1 MATPLLT
8 TKLNIP
14 PARPRLVP
22 RPRLIECLD
31 EGLQGRLILVSAPA
45 GFGKTTLL
53 VDWIHERR
61 SDVPPLRAGWLSLD
75 EADNDPTRFLAYLSA
90 ALRSSEEAAPRGV
103 PGVETAH
110 TPQAEQALVGMLN
123 QLTALPDDLVMVLD
137 DYHLITTQAIHD
149 TLAFLLDHLPE
160 NLHLVMATRSDPPLH
175 LARLRA
181 RGQLLEL
188 RQADL
193 RFTADETAAFL
204 NEAMGLDLAAED
216 VTALEAR
223 TEGWIAGLQMAALSM
238 QGQKRVRV
246 PGEPS
251 EFAQALTGGH
261 RFILDYLVEEV
272 LDRQPAA
279 IQEFL
284 LKTSILDRL
293 AGPLCDAVRFGKA
306 EAPST
311 AGADA
316 VRFGKAE
323 APRTAGADAVLDIDD
338 LAVDGPQPSPT
349 HQPVIAPFRDSQS
362 TLEHLDSA
370 NLFIVPLDEE
380 REWYRY
386 HRLFGDLLRK
396 RLGRTYPKLVPALHR
411 RASQWL
417 EEQGLL
423 AAAIRHALAADDH
436 ERAAD
441 LVEEAAEATLMRSE
455 VATLL
460 RWVEKLPE
468 EYVCERPALCLY
480 HAWALFLDGRPWS
493 EVESRL
499 GDAVSSGD
507 ARLTPDWTAALRA
520 YVDIYDG
527 RAGQATERS
536 RRALA
541 QIPEEATLLRSLATW
556 TLATSYLAN
565 GDGAAGLQLLEE
577 LARKSREAGNLLIAA
592 LVTCNLAE
600 LAMREGHLREA
611 QTLYQEA
618 LDLATNAQG
627 QRMPIAGQALI
638 GLGELAREWNDLET
652 AERCYLEGIELTR
665 QWGRISAMDGYMG
678 LARLRQ
684 IFGDEAG
691 ADKAMHEARAL
702 AVEFDATE
710 IDDWIVGMAQ
720 AQLWAIRAAATP
732 RYVEALER
740 WIEQRELDDVTRFP
754 ALPDPDPSMDQRMRK
769 YEMIVVARLRLI
781 QRRPGEALALV
792 DSIQPLFEE
801 RGRVRMT
808 IEALILRALSHQL
821 LQDQEQAL
829 ASLGRALSLTQ
840 PEGYVRIFLDHGEP
854 MRRLLKQAASRGL
867 APEYVRELLAAF
879 DAPEQ
884 GRTEGAEQGVPP
896 QPLLEPLSQ
905 RELDVLRLLGAGLSN
920 PEIAKELYIAVST
933 VRSHCKSI
941 YGKLNVH
948 RRWDAVQRA
957 QELGLL

>member
-8 TKLNIP
+8 TKLYVP
-14 PARPRLVP
+14 PARPGLVP
-22 RPRLIECLD
+22 RPRLIERLTG
-31 EGLQGRLILVSAPA
+31 GLQGRLILLSAPA

-53 VDWIHERR
+53 VEWIHERQP
-61 SDVPPLRAGWLSLD
+61 DVPPLRAGWVSLD

-90 ALRSSEEAAPRGV
+90 ALQPSEEAEHGGM

-110 TPQAEQALVGMLN
+110 TPPTEQALVGMLN
-123 QLTALPDDLVMVLD
+123 QVAALPDDRVLVLD

-160 NLHLVMATRSDPPLH
+160 NVHLVIATRSDPPLH

-193 RFTADETAAFL
+193 RFTAGETAAFL
-204 NEAMGLDLAAED
+204 NEAMGLGLSPED

-223 TEGWIAGLQMAALSM
+223 TEGWIAGLQMAGLSM
-238 QGQKRVRV
+238 QGQKRTGMRV
-246 PGEPS
+246 ADEPS
-251 EFAQALTGGH
+251 EFVQALSGSH

-272 LDRQPAA
+272 LDRQPPA

-293 AGPLCDAVRFGKA
+293 AGPLCDAVCFGF
-306 EAPST
+306 EETPGSSSGT
-311 AGADA
+311 A
-316 VRFGKAE
+316 VRSGRTDAPDSSFG
-323 APRTAGADAVLDIDD
+323 TAVRGGTRL
-338 LAVDGPQPSPT
+338 QPTPSASG
-349 HQPVIAPFRDSQS
+349 QE
-362 TLEHLDSA
+362 TLEYLERA

-380 REWYRY
+380 RRWYRY
-386 HRLFGDLLRK
+386 HRLFSDLLRK
-396 RLGRTYPKLVPALHR
+396 RLRRTYPELVPVLHR
-411 RASQWL
+411 RASEWL

-423 AAAIRHALAADDH
+423 AAAIRHALEAADH

-460 RWVEKLPE
+460 RWVEKLPD
-468 EYVCERPALCLY
+468 EYVCTRPALCLY

-507 ARLTPDWTAALRA
+507 AGLTPDWTAALRA

-527 RAGQATERS
+527 RAGEATEQS
-536 RRALA
+536 RRALQ
-541 QIPEEATLLRSLATW
+541 QIPEDATLLRSLATW
-556 TLATSYLAN
+556 TLATSYLAD
-565 GDGAAGLQLLEE
+565 GDDVTGLQLFKE
-577 LARKSREAGNLLIAA
+577 LARESHEAGNLLIATM
-592 LVTCNLAE
+592 VTCNLAE
-600 LAMREGHLREA
+600 LAMREGQLHEA
-611 QTLYQEA
+611 QALYQEA
-618 LDLATNAQG
+618 LGLATDAQG
-627 QRMPIAGQALI
+627 HRMPIAGQALI
-638 GLGELAREWNDLET
+638 GLGELAREWNQVRT
-652 AERCYLEGIELTR
+652 AERCFLEGIELTR
-665 QWGRISAMDGYMG
+665 KWGRISAMDGYLG

-684 IFGDEAG
+684 VLGDEDG
-691 ADKAMHEARAL
+691 ADEALEEAQAL
-702 AVEFDATE
+702 AVQFDATE

-720 AQLWAIRAAATP
+720 AHLWATRAATTSS
-732 RYVEALER
+732 YVDALER
-740 WIEQRELDDVTRFP
+740 WIEQRELEDVTRITAP
-754 ALPDPDPSMDQRMRK
+754 PDGVPPMDQRMRK
-769 YEMIVVARLRLI
+769 YEMTVVARLRLI
-781 QRRPGEALALV
+781 QQRPGEALALM

-808 IEALILRALSHQL
+808 IEALILRALSHQM
-821 LQDQEQAL
+821 LQDQEKAL
-829 ASLGRALSLTQ
+829 ASLGRALSLTEQ
-840 PEGYVRIFLDHGEP
+840 EGYVRIFLDEGEP
-854 MRRLLKQAASRGL
+854 MRQLLKQAALCGL
-867 APEYVRELLAAF
+867 APGYVQELVTGF
-879 DAPEQ
+879 DAPMP
-884 GRTEGAEQGVPP
+884 GRSEGADVGIPP
-896 QPLLEPLSQ
+896 QPLLEPLSE
-905 RELDVLRLLGAGLSN
+905 REMDVLRLLGAGLSN
-920 PEIAKELYIAVST
+920 PEIAEELYIAVST

>member
-8 TKLNIP
+8 TKLYIP
-14 PARPRLVP
+14 PARPGLVL
-22 RPRLIECLD
+22 RPRLIERLNR
-31 EGLQGRLILVSAPA
+31 GRQGRLILLSAPA

-53 VDWIHERR
+53 AEWIHERR
-61 SDVPPLRAGWLSLD
+61 PDVPPLGAGWLSLD
-75 EADNDPTRFLAYLSA
+75 EADNDPTRFLAYLVA
-90 ALRSSEEAAPRGV
+90 ALQPTEEAEDGGV
-103 PGVETAH
+103 PGVQTAH
-110 TPQAEQALVGMLN
+110 APPAEQTLVGMLN
-123 QLTALPDDLVMVLD
+123 RLAALPDDLVLVLD

-160 NLHLVMATRSDPPLH
+160 NLHLVIATRSDPPLH

-193 RFTADETAAFL
+193 RFTAGETAAFL
-204 NEAMGLDLAAED
+204 NEAMGLDLSPED
-216 VTALEAR
+216 VAALEAR

-238 QGQKRVRV
+238 QDQKRTLARV
-246 PGEPS
+246 PSEPS
-251 EFAQALTGGH
+251 ELVQSLTGSH

-272 LDRQPAA
+272 LELQPTD

-316 VRFGKAE
+316 VLGIGG
-323 APRTAGADAVLDIDD
+323 P
-338 LAVDGPQPSPT
+338 AVDDPQPSPIRR
-349 HQPVIAPFRDSQS
+349 PVIAPFPDSQS

-370 NLFIVPLDEE
+370 NLFIVPLDDE

-396 RLGRTYPKLVPALHR
+396 RLRRTYPENVPALHL
-411 RASQWL
+411 RASLWL

-423 AAAIRHALAADDH
+423 AAAIGHALAADDH
-436 ERAAD
+436 ERAAG
-441 LVEEAAEATLMRSE
+441 LVEGAAEATLMRSE

-460 RWVEKLPE
+460 GWVEKLPE

-499 GDAVSSGD
+499 GDAVSTGD

-527 RAGQATERS
+527 RAGEATERS
-536 RRALA
+536 RRALT

-565 GDGAAGLQLLEE
+565 GDDAVGLQLLEE

-618 LDLATNAQG
+618 LDLATDAQG

-638 GLGELAREWNDLET
+638 GLGELAREWNDLRT
-652 AERCYLEGIELTR
+652 AERCFLEGIELTLK
-665 QWGRISAMDGYMG
+665 WGRISAMDGYMG

-684 IFGDEAG
+684 VFGDEVG
-691 ADKAMHEARAL
+691 ADAAMHEARAL

-710 IDDWIVGMAQ
+710 IDDWIVDMAQ
-720 AQLWAIRAAATP
+720 AQLWSSRAVAAP
-732 RYVEALER
+732 RHVDALER
-740 WIEQRELDDVTRFP
+740 WIEQRELDDVTRFLAP
-754 ALPDPDPSMDQRMRK
+754 PDLDPSMDQRMRK

-781 QRRPGEALALV
+781 QRRPSEALVVL

-829 ASLGRALSLTQ
+829 ASLRRALSLTQ

-867 APEYVRELLAAF
+867 APEYVCELLAAF

-884 GRTEGAEQGVPP
+884 GRTEGADLGVPP
-896 QPLLEPLSQ
+896 QPLLEPISE

-920 PEIAKELYIAVST
+920 PEIAEELYIAVST

-941 YGKLNVH
+941 YGKLDVH